1 MRPRRVLMVCLGNIC
16 RSPVAQGCME
26 VELVKRFGPNHG
38 WTVDSAGTSGFH
50 RGEQPDV
57 RSQASARRH
66 GIDISSQCSRPLEMA
81 DFERFDHLFV
91 MDQSNMRNVLEM
103 NASGPAEV
111 ALVLDASF
119 AGESREVPDP
129 YYGGEQ
135 GFELVVQ
142 LLQQACRDWLDR
154 WAHEEHSI

>member
-1 MRPRRVLMVCLGNIC
+1 MVCLGNIC

-26 VELVKRFGPNHG
+26 AELVKRFGPDHG
-38 WTVDSAGTSGFH
+38 WTVDSAGTSEFH
-50 RGEQPDV
+50 RGEHPDV

-81 DFERFDHLFV
+81 DFERFDHILV
-91 MDQSNMRNVLEM
+91 MDQSNMRNVKEM

-111 ALVLDASF
+111 VLVLDASF

-135 GFELVVQ
+135 GFEWVVQ

-154 WAHEEHSI
+154 WAYEERSI